1 MGNRVGSLAIYTV
14 CDKIVLLLC
23 FPVGAANLESMTGV
37 EKQVSCLFDDLLFKV
52 NYIICKLNIEI
63 ICSENTLCFLCHFQ
77 F

>member
-37 EKQVSCLFDDLLFKV
+37 EK
-52 NYIICKLNIEI
+52 
-63 ICSENTLCFLCHFQ
+63 
-77 F
+77 